1 MLKEAIKS
9 IILVGAHNV
18 INSLTFIYE
27 LRITGLLHNI
37 DYAKFYITH
46 CSKSASILKKSS
58 VAFTNDV
65 AVS

>member
-1 MLKEAIKS
+1 MLKEAMKS
-9 IILVGAHNV
+9 IILVGAPNV
-18 INSLTFIYE
+18 INSVTFIYE
-27 LRITGLLHNI
+27 LGITGMLHGV

-46 CSKSASILKKSS
+46 CNKSASILKKSS